1 MWVKREEIC
10 VINGR
15 RAVDRGIIVVFFG
28 GNWMSHLKL
37 VYNRI
42 QKSQT
47 KYKNL
52 KDSENS
58 DDAGVKIP
66 SKKIRNVFT
75 ENFKSSP
82 KKKDFS

>member
-15 RAVDRGIIVVFFG
+15 RAVDRGIYSITKHCGFLG

-66 SKKIRNVFT
+66 SKKI
-75 ENFKSSP
+75 
-82 KKKDFS
+82 

>member
-1 MWVKREEIC
+1 
-10 VINGR
+10 
-15 RAVDRGIIVVFFG
+15 
-28 GNWMSHLKL
+28 MSHLKL

-66 SKKIRNVFT
+66 SKKI
-75 ENFKSSP
+75 
-82 KKKDFS
+82 

>member
-1 MWVKREEIC
+1 
-10 VINGR
+10 
-15 RAVDRGIIVVFFG
+15 
-28 GNWMSHLKL
+28 MSHLKL

-66 SKKIRNVFT
+66 SKKINVFP
-75 ENFKSSP
+75 ENFKSTE
-82 KKKDFS
+82 KKGLFLKMEIYKNIKVNNNHFEKIKYMPTC